1 MAFLGYDYFMSM
13 QNVAVFVNGKRHT
26 RGVNVEWDDGE
37 VRLINRS
44 NFRTFETYKV
54 EELAAEADDT
64 MAWDIKD
71 TRGDL
76 VRLVVQTGCGCSG
89 LIKKYQVRKDYSGAI
104 TRK

>member
-1 MAFLGYDYFMSM
+1 MAERH
-13 QNVAVFVNGKRHT
+13 NVAVFVNGKRFT
-26 RGVNVEWDDGE
+26 RGVNVEWDENE

-44 NFRTFETYKV
+44 NFRPFQTYQI
-54 EELAAEADDT
+54 EELAAEAEDT

-71 TRGDL
+71 TRGDR

-89 LIKKYQVRKDYSGAI
+89 LIKKYETVPGYSGAI